1 MPHWLFHLLGG
12 DGGSVYDYLSAPLP
26 DVALIT
32 GVAAF
37 IHRHQCHDHRCVRI
51 ARHQVANGEF
61 AVCGRHHRQLN
72 GLPANHR
79 VDIHHIKT
87 VHDATTR

>member
-12 DGGSVYDYLSAPLP
+12 DGGSVYDY
-26 DVALIT
+26 
-32 GVAAF
+32 
-37 IHRHQCHDHRCVRI
+37 QCHDHRCVRI

-61 AVCGRHHRQLN
+61 AVCGRHHQQLN
-72 GLPANHR
+72 GLPAGHR